1 MGKKNRIIKKIQ
13 INGKTKETL
22 KQINVMI
29 EII

>member
-1 MGKKNRIIKKIQ
+1 MDQKNRIIKKIQ

-22 KQINVMI
+22 KQNNVKI